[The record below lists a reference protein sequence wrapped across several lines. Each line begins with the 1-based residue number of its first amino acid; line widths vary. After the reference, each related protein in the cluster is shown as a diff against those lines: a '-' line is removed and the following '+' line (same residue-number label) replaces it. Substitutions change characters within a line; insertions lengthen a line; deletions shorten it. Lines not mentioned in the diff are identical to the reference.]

1 VIQFKGDLPKICNN
15 CYGQISD
22 IVVILRNVKDFKPKN
37 PIYVSYPVR
46 TKPMIKGS
54 QGFPSALTT
63 AELLVDNFFR
73 LSAGHWRSERRYYTL
88 PDGDTQE
95 VISDI
100 AIEFLTAGCP
110 ELQALAQLHGLDD
123 LALTCGSKIEWD
135 SKDSVTGKKASKG
148 STVFGALGNILY
160 RDRGFATSKPITAI
174 YHFPHPDTLC
184 LKTEYQGSVF
194 EEEVKLVGEK
204 YRTRQTIISRAG
216 EQVTIGQ
223 YLEKRI
229 RV

>member
-1 VIQFKGDLPKICNN
+1 MTKGLQGLP
-15 CYGQISD
+15 ST
-22 IVVILRNVKDFKPKN
+22 
-37 PIYVSYPVR
+37 S
-46 TKPMIKGS
+46 
-54 QGFPSALTT
+54 TT
-63 AELLVDNFFR
+63 EELLVAKFFR
-73 LSAGHWRSERRYYTL
+73 VSAGNWLSERRYYTL

-95 VISDI
+95 VVSEI
-100 AIEFLTAGCP
+100 AIEFLAAGCP
-110 ELQALAQLHGLDD
+110 ELQELARLHGLDD

-135 SKDSVTGKKASKG
+135 SKDSVTGKKASRG
-148 STVFGALGNILY
+148 STLFGALGNILY
-160 RDRGFATSKPITAI
+160 RDRGFATPKPITAI

-194 EEEVKLVGEK
+194 EEEVKLVGDK